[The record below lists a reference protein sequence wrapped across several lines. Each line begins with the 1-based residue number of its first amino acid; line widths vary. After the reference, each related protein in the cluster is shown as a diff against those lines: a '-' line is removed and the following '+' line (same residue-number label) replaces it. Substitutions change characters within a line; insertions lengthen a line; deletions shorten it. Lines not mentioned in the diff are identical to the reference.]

1 MIMVIYY
8 QIKQANAFATKA
20 KVSQGILKKKDAN
33 AERIPGIYNLLQIS
47 NLSLI
52 FQENVWVAIQYL
64 KDVTNVTLLK
74 DRLLVL

>member
-8 QIKQANAFATKA
+8 QIKLANAFATKA

-33 AERIPGIYNLLQIS
+33 VERIPGIYNLLQIS